1 VSGDWRNNGGTF
13 NHSSEVEFDGGDGQK
28 ISGSAFCNVTFGG
41 TGTKYL
47 GGIIN
52 VSGWLKIDSLAT
64 FDVGPEDDDAYYN
77 ITVGSHWY
85 NNIMSPDVNWIGAIV
100 KLVLS
105 LLLGAT
111 IGMERR
117 RKGQI
122 AGLRTF
128 ALISMGATLA
138 MLISIYIP
146 QEYMGLKN
154 GDPGRIAAQ
163 VVSGVGFLGAG
174 AIIQMKGSV
183 RGLTTAAGIWMT
195 ACIGLAVGAGM
206 YLISIIT
213 TLLIIFI
220 LVNIERIEQRH
231 NFLWESKIIRV
242 KMHGIL
248 DDIQPL
254 RDTINSNDIHISDEF
269 MKFDYENEF
278 TIVNFMVRS
287 NTHVNVPSLFKEI
300 KRLGDPI
307 SITITNEMNM

>member
-1 VSGDWRNNGGTF
+1 MLES
-13 NHSSEVEFDGGDGQK
+13 
-28 ISGSAFCNVTFGG
+28 I
-41 TGTKYL
+41 
-47 GGIIN
+47 
-52 VSGWLKIDSLAT
+52 
-64 FDVGPEDDDAYYN
+64 YN
-77 ITVGSHWY
+77 DIT
-85 NNIMSPDVNWIGAIV
+85 SPDVNLIGAVTKLILS
-100 KLVLS
+100 LVL
-105 LLLGAT
+105 GAI
-111 IGMERR
+111 IGIERR

-146 QEYMGLKN
+146 QVYMGLKN

-183 RGLTTAAGIWMT
+183 RGLTTAAGIWMA

-206 YLISIIT
+206 YLISIIA

-220 LVNIERIEQRH
+220 LVNIERIELRH

-242 KMHGIL
+242 KLHGIEG
-248 DDIQPL
+248 DIQGL
-254 RDTINSNDIHISDEF
+254 RDIIESSDVHVSDEYL
-269 MKFDYENEF
+269 KYDYDNQL

-287 NTHVNVPSLFKEI
+287 KSNVNVPSMFNAIKESC
-300 KRLGDPI
+300 DAV
-307 SITITNEMNM
+307 SITITNELNL

>member
-1 VSGDWRNNGGTF
+1 MLQDIYNS
-13 NHSSEVEFDGGDGQK
+13 
-28 ISGSAFCNVTFGG
+28 
-41 TGTKYL
+41 
-47 GGIIN
+47 II
-52 VSGWLKIDSLAT
+52 
-64 FDVGPEDDDAYYN
+64 
-77 ITVGSHWY
+77 
-85 NNIMSPDVNWIGAIV
+85 SPDVNLIGAIA

-105 LLLGAT
+105 LVLGAT
-111 IGMERR
+111 IGIERR

-146 QEYMGLKN
+146 QEYLGLKN

-206 YLISIIT
+206 YLISIIA

-231 NFLWESKIIRV
+231 NFLWESKLIRV
-242 KMHGIL
+242 KVHGII
-248 DDIQPL
+248 DDIQSL
-254 RDTINSNDIHISDEF
+254 RDIITSNDVHISDEF
-269 MKFDYENEF
+269 MKFDYENQH

-287 NTHVNVPSLFKEI
+287 KNGVDVPAMFKAI
-300 KRLGDPI
+300 KEKNNPI
-307 SITITNEMNM
+307 SITLTNEMNM

>member
-1 VSGDWRNNGGTF
+1 MLESLYND
-13 NHSSEVEFDGGDGQK
+13 
-28 ISGSAFCNVTFGG
+28 
-41 TGTKYL
+41 
-47 GGIIN
+47 II
-52 VSGWLKIDSLAT
+52 
-64 FDVGPEDDDAYYN
+64 
-77 ITVGSHWY
+77 
-85 NNIMSPDVNWIGAIV
+85 SPDVNLANAVVKLLLSMTLGAI
-100 KLVLS
+100 
-105 LLLGAT
+105 

-146 QEYMGLKN
+146 QVYLGLKN

-220 LVNIERIEQRH
+220 LVNIERIELRH

-242 KMHGIL
+242 KVHGIL
-248 DDIQPL
+248 DDMQPL
-254 RDTINSNDIHISDEF
+254 RDILNTNEVHISDEF
-269 MKFDYENEF
+269 MKYDYDNQL

-287 NTHVNVPSLFKEI
+287 KNDVSVPVMFNAIKE
-300 KRLGDPI
+300 KTDAI

>member
-1 VSGDWRNNGGTF
+1 MLASIYND
-13 NHSSEVEFDGGDGQK
+13 
-28 ISGSAFCNVTFGG
+28 
-41 TGTKYL
+41 
-47 GGIIN
+47 II
-52 VSGWLKIDSLAT
+52 
-64 FDVGPEDDDAYYN
+64 
-77 ITVGSHWY
+77 
-85 NNIMSPDVNWIGAIV
+85 SPDVTLAGAVTKLIV
-100 KLVLS
+100 S

-111 IGMERR
+111 IGIERR

-146 QEYMGLKN
+146 QVYLGLKN

-206 YLISIIT
+206 YLISIIA

-220 LVNIERIEQRH
+220 LVNIERIEQQH

-242 KMHGIL
+242 KTYGIFE
-248 DDIQPL
+248 DIEQL
-254 RDTINSNDIHISDEF
+254 RYLLKNNDIHISDEF
-269 MKFDYENEF
+269 MKFDYEDNE

-287 NTHVNVPSLFKEI
+287 KNNIDVPALFSAI
-300 KRLGDPI
+300 KDQCNAI
-307 SITITNEMNM
+307 SVTITNEMNM

>member
-1 VSGDWRNNGGTF
+1 MLEN
-13 NHSSEVEFDGGDGQK
+13 
-28 ISGSAFCNVTFGG
+28 I
-41 TGTKYL
+41 
-47 GGIIN
+47 
-52 VSGWLKIDSLAT
+52 
-64 FDVGPEDDDAYYN
+64 YN
-77 ITVGSHWY
+77 QLI
-85 NNIMSPDVNWIGAIV
+85 SPDVNLINALA
-100 KLVLS
+100 KLLLS
-105 LLLGAT
+105 LTLGAT
-111 IGMERR
+111 IGLERR

-146 QEYMGLKN
+146 QVYLGLKN

-206 YLISIIT
+206 YLISIIA

-220 LVNIERIEQRH
+220 LVNIERIEVRH

-254 RDTINSNDIHISDEF
+254 RDIITSNAVHISDEF
-269 MKFDYENEF
+269 MKFNYEDNI
-278 TIVNFMVRS
+278 TIINFMVRS
-287 NTHVNVPSLFKEI
+287 TSGVNMPHLFKCI
-300 KRLGDPI
+300 KQQGDPI
-307 SITITNEMNM
+307 SITITNEMSM

>member
-1 VSGDWRNNGGTF
+1 MLDYIYQN
-13 NHSSEVEFDGGDGQK
+13 
-28 ISGSAFCNVTFGG
+28 
-41 TGTKYL
+41 
-47 GGIIN
+47 II
-52 VSGWLKIDSLAT
+52 
-64 FDVGPEDDDAYYN
+64 
-77 ITVGSHWY
+77 
-85 NNIMSPDVNWIGAIV
+85 SPDVNLIGAV
-100 KLVLS
+100 TKLVLS
-105 LLLGAT
+105 LLLGAV

-146 QEYMGLKN
+146 QEYLGLKN

-206 YLISIIT
+206 YLISIIA

-220 LVNIERIEQRH
+220 LVNIERIELRH

-242 KMHGIL
+242 KVHGIL
-248 DDIQPL
+248 NDIQAV
-254 RDTINSNDIHISDEF
+254 RDILESNDIHISDEY
-269 MKFDYENEF
+269 MKYDYDNQL

-287 NTHVNVPSLFKEI
+287 KGNIDVPSMFNDI
-300 KRLGDPI
+300 KDKSNAV
-307 SITITNEMNM
+307 SITLTNEMNM

>member
-1 VSGDWRNNGGTF
+1 ML
-13 NHSSEVEFDGGDGQK
+13 EQ
-28 ISGSAFCNVTFGG
+28 
-41 TGTKYL
+41 L
-47 GGIIN
+47 
-52 VSGWLKIDSLAT
+52 
-64 FDVGPEDDDAYYN
+64 YN
-77 ITVGSHWY
+77 QLV
-85 NNIMSPDVNWIGAIV
+85 SPDVNLVNAIA
-100 KLVLS
+100 KLLLS
-105 LLLGAT
+105 LVLGAT
-111 IGMERR
+111 IGLERR

-146 QEYMGLKN
+146 QVYLGLKN

-206 YLISIIT
+206 YLISVIA

-220 LVNIERIEQRH
+220 LVNIERIEVRH

-254 RDTINSNDIHISDEF
+254 RDVITNNDVHISDEF
-269 MKFDYENEF
+269 MKFNYEDNI
-278 TIVNFMVRS
+278 TIINFMVRS
-287 NTHVNVPSLFKEI
+287 TGGVNMPHLFKSI
-300 KRLGDPI
+300 KQQGDPI
-307 SITITNEMNM
+307 SITITNEMSM

>member
-1 VSGDWRNNGGTF
+1 MLEW
-13 NHSSEVEFDGGDGQK
+13 SENVNFALETNRHKKMLESLINDIQ
-28 ISGSAFCNVTFGG
+28 STNVT
-41 TGTKYL
+41 
-47 GGIIN
+47 
-52 VSGWLKIDSLAT
+52 LA
-64 FDVGPEDDDAYYN
+64 
-77 ITVGSHWY
+77 
-85 NNIMSPDVNWIGAIV
+85 GAIA
-100 KLVLS
+100 KLILS
-105 LLLGAT
+105 LILGAT
-111 IGMERR
+111 IGIERR

-146 QEYMGLKN
+146 QVYLGLKN

-206 YLISIIT
+206 YLISIIA

-220 LVNIERIEQRH
+220 LVNIERLEQRH
-231 NFLWESKIIRV
+231 NFMWESKILRLKV
-242 KMHGIL
+242 HGIV

-254 RDTINSNDIHISDEF
+254 RRIIETNEVHISDEF
-269 MKFDYENEF
+269 LKYDYDNNL
-278 TIVNFMVRS
+278 TIINFMVRS
-287 NTHVNVPSLFKEI
+287 KSNVNVPSMFTAIKEKI
-300 KRLGDPI
+300 NAV

>member
-1 VSGDWRNNGGTF
+1 MLQDIYSN
-13 NHSSEVEFDGGDGQK
+13 
-28 ISGSAFCNVTFGG
+28 
-41 TGTKYL
+41 
-47 GGIIN
+47 II
-52 VSGWLKIDSLAT
+52 
-64 FDVGPEDDDAYYN
+64 
-77 ITVGSHWY
+77 
-85 NNIMSPDVNWIGAIV
+85 SPDVNLVGAIA

-105 LLLGAT
+105 LVLGAT
-111 IGMERR
+111 IGIERR

-146 QEYMGLKN
+146 QEYLGLKN

-206 YLISIIT
+206 YLISIIA

-242 KMHGIL
+242 KMRGIL
-248 DDIQPL
+248 NDIQPL
-254 RDTINSNDIHISDEF
+254 RDTIISNDIHISDEF
-269 MKFDYENEF
+269 MKFDYEDNF

-287 NTHVNVPSLFKEI
+287 NAQVNVPNMFKDI
-300 KRLGDPI
+300 KVLGDPI